1 VYKAEKLEN
10 QMIRL
15 ENNQA
20 ALILETTEDGEI
32 SVNVASG
39 DVDGLSGAICQIIA
53 MKLMDDEEFQAEI
66 MDILDQY
73 QKSIDEQR

>member
-1 VYKAEKLEN
+1 
-10 QMIRL
+10 MIRL